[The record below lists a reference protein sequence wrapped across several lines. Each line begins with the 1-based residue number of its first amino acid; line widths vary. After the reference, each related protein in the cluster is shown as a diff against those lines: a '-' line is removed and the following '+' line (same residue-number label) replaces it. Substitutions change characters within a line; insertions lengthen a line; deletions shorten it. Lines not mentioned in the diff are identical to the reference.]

1 MGIYIHLYPWA
12 RMKITISVSCVL
24 LVLYSTMAFTNAYS
38 PAQPSRKYYLVETVV
53 ENDSAPGLE
62 EMKLYNE
69 NDSAPGLV
77 PEIIDLNE
85 MNLDNQ
91 RENDSA
97 PGYEEMKLDRR
108 RGTFSPWGGK

>member
-1 MGIYIHLYPWA
+1 
-12 RMKITISVSCVL
+12 MKITISVSCVL
-24 LVLYSTMAFTNAYS
+24 LVLYSAMSFTNAYS
-38 PAQPSRKYYLVETVV
+38 HPSPTPSRKFYLVETAV
-53 ENDSAPGLE
+53 EKDSSSGLE

-97 PGYEEMKLDRR
+97 PGYEEMKLDSRR

>member
-62 EMKLYNE
+62 
-69 NDSAPGLV
+69 